1 MCNHPPPLLQVQIE
15 VTDENPAM
23 FHLEWLD
30 SCSERVNFQG
40 QATDELLAEVG
51 QHWQQW
57 QHCQH
62 WQHWQLC

>member
-1 MCNHPPPLLQVQIE
+1 MCPPPPPPLVQVQIE

-30 SCSERVNFQG
+30 SCSERVDFQG

-51 QHWQQW
+51 LSWH
-57 QHCQH
+57 H
-62 WQHWQLC
+62 WQHWHHWQLWVV

>member
-1 MCNHPPPLLQVQIE
+1 MHPQVQIE

-30 SCSERVNFQG
+30 SCSERVDFQG

-51 QHWQQW
+51 LNWHHCW
-57 QHCQH
+57 HCQL
-62 WQHWQLC
+62 WVG